1 MEQKLLLLSVKNIAV
16 HYRKKAAVKDVS
28 IEVEEGSIVTLI
40 GNNGAGKTT
49 TLRAIT
55 GLTHPSSGE
64 IIFDG
69 KEISKIPP
77 EKINK
82 LGIAHVPEG
91 RRVFPQM
98 TVMENLEM
106 GGYLRKDKAE
116 YERDVEMVFEH
127 FPILKERAKQLAGT
141 MSGGQQQMVAMGRA
155 LMSGPRLIVMDEP
168 SHGLSPIM
176 CKEIAKIIVD
186 IHKKGKTI
194 ILVEQ
199 NAMLALSLADKA
211 YVLDTGNVILH
222 GDAKEM
228 KENDEVKKAYL
239 GG

>member
-1 MEQKLLLLSVKNIAV
+1 MLSVKNISV
-16 HYRKKAAVKDVS
+16 HYGKTAAVKDVS
-28 IEVEEGSIVTLI
+28 MEVDEGSIVTLI

-64 IIFDG
+64 IVFDG
-69 KEISKIPP
+69 HDIGRTPP
-77 EKINK
+77 EKITK

-116 YERDVEMVFEH
+116 YKRDLEMVFEH
-127 FPILKERAKQLAGT
+127 FHILKDRKKQLAGT
-141 MSGGQQQMVAMGRA
+141 LSGGQQQMVAIGRA

-176 CKEIAKIIVD
+176 CQEIARIIVD

-211 YVLDTGNVILH
+211 YVLDSGNVILQ
-222 GDAKEM
+222 GDAKAL

>member
-1 MEQKLLLLSVKNIAV
+1 MLLSIRNISV
-16 HYRKKAAVKDVS
+16 HYRKTAAVKDVS
-28 IEVEEGSIVTLI
+28 MDVEQGTIVTLI

-55 GLTHPSSGE
+55 GLNHPSSGE
-64 IIFDG
+64 ILFDG
-69 KEISKIPP
+69 HNLNKLAP
-77 EKINK
+77 EKINR

-98 TVMENLEM
+98 TVLENLEM
-106 GGYLRKDKAE
+106 GAYLRKDKNAI
-116 YERDVEMVFEH
+116 RQDIDMVFNH
-127 FPILKERAKQLAGT
+127 FPVLKERIKQLAGT

-155 LMSGPRLIVMDEP
+155 LMSAPKMIVMDEP
-168 SHGLSPIM
+168 SHGLAPIM
-176 CKEIAKIIVD
+176 CLEIARIIRE
-186 IHKKGKTI
+186 INKKGTTI

-199 NAMLALSLADKA
+199 NAMLALSLADRA
-211 YVLDTGNVILH
+211 YVLDTGNVILE
-222 GDAKEM
+222 GDAKEL

>member
-1 MEQKLLLLSVKNIAV
+1 LLLSVKNISV
-16 HYRKKAAVKDVS
+16 HYRKTAAVKDVS
-28 IEVEEGSIVTLI
+28 MEVAEGSIVTLI

-55 GLTHPSSGE
+55 GLNHPSSGE

-69 KEISKIPP
+69 QKIDRLAP
-77 EKINK
+77 EKINQ

-98 TVMENLEM
+98 SVMENLEM
-106 GGYLRKDKAE
+106 GGYLRKDKAQ
-116 YERDVEMVFEH
+116 YKKDLEMVFEH
-127 FPILKERAKQLAGT
+127 FPVLRERRKQLAGT
-141 MSGGQQQMVAMGRA
+141 MSGGQQQMVAMARA
-155 LMSGPRLIVMDEP
+155 LMSGPRLLVMDEP

-176 CKEIAKIIVD
+176 CQQIARIIMD
-186 IHKKGKTI
+186 IHKKGRTI

-199 NAMLALSLADKA
+199 NAMLALSLADTA
-211 YVLDTGNVILH
+211 YVLDTGNVILE
-222 GDAKEM
+222 GEAKSLL
-228 KENDEVKKAYL
+228 ENDEVKKAYL

>member
-1 MEQKLLLLSVKNIAV
+1 MLLSVKNISV
-16 HYRKKAAVKDVS
+16 HYRKTAAVKDVS
-28 IEVEEGSIVTLI
+28 MEVAEGGIVTLI

-55 GLTHPSSGE
+55 GLNHPSSGE

-69 KEISKIPP
+69 QKIDRLAP

-106 GGYLRKDKAE
+106 GGYLRTDKSGYKKDLDK
-116 YERDVEMVFEH
+116 VFGH
-127 FPILKERAKQLAGT
+127 FPVLQERLNQLAGT

-176 CKEIAKIIVD
+176 CQEIARIIVD
-186 IHKKGKTI
+186 IHKEGRTI

-199 NAMLALSLADKA
+199 NAMLALSLADTA
-211 YVLDTGNVILH
+211 YVLDTGNVILE
-222 GDAKEM
+222 GDAKGLL
-228 KENDEVKKAYL
+228 ENDDVKKAYL

>member
-1 MEQKLLLLSVKNIAV
+1 MLLSIRNISV
-16 HYRKKAAVKDVS
+16 HYRKTAAVKDVS
-28 IEVEEGSIVTLI
+28 MDVEQGTIVTLI

-55 GLTHPSSGE
+55 GLNHPSSGE
-64 IIFDG
+64 ILFNG
-69 KEISKIPP
+69 HNLNKLAP
-77 EKINK
+77 EKINR

-106 GGYLRKDKAE
+106 GAYLRKDKHAIRE
-116 YERDVEMVFEH
+116 DIDMVFDH
-127 FPILKERAKQLAGT
+127 FPVLKERIKQLAGT

-155 LMSGPRLIVMDEP
+155 LMSAPKMIVMDEP

-176 CKEIAKIIVD
+176 CLEIARIIRE
-186 IHKKGKTI
+186 INKKGTTI

-199 NAMLALSLADKA
+199 NAMLALSLADRA
-211 YVLDTGNVILH
+211 YVLDTGNVILE
-222 GDAKEM
+222 GDAKEL

>member
-1 MEQKLLLLSVKNIAV
+1 LLLSVKNISV
-16 HYRKKAAVKDVS
+16 HYRKTAAVKDVS
-28 IEVEEGSIVTLI
+28 MEVAEGNIVTLI

-55 GLTHPSSGE
+55 GLNHPSSGE
-64 IIFDG
+64 IVFDG
-69 KEISKIPP
+69 QNIERMPP

-106 GGYLRKDKAE
+106 GGYLRNDTTQYQKDLE
-116 YERDVEMVFEH
+116 TVFEH
-127 FPILKERAKQLAGT
+127 FPVLRERRTQLAGT
-141 MSGGQQQMVAMGRA
+141 LSGGQQQMVAMGRA
-155 LMSGPRLIVMDEP
+155 LMSGPRLLVMDEP

-176 CKEIAKIIVD
+176 CKQIARIILD
-186 IHKKGKTI
+186 IHKEGRTI

-199 NAMLALSLADKA
+199 NAMLALSLADTA
-211 YVLDTGNVILH
+211 YVLDTGNVILK
-222 GDAKEM
+222 GEAK
-228 KENDEVKKAYL
+228 KLLENDEVKKAYL

>member
-1 MEQKLLLLSVKNIAV
+1 MLLSVKNISV
-16 HYRKKAAVKDVS
+16 HYRKTAAVKDVS
-28 IEVEEGSIVTLI
+28 MEVAEGSIVTLI

-55 GLTHPSSGE
+55 GLNHPSSGE

-69 KEISKIPP
+69 QKIDHMPP

-106 GGYLRKDKAE
+106 GGYLRKDKAQ
-116 YERDVEMVFEH
+116 YNKDLEMVFEH
-127 FPILKERAKQLAGT
+127 FAILKERVKQLAGT
-141 MSGGQQQMVAMGRA
+141 LSGGQQQMVAMARA
-155 LMSGPRLIVMDEP
+155 LMSGPRLLVMDEP

-176 CKEIAKIIVD
+176 CQEIARIIVE
-186 IHKKGKTI
+186 IHKKGRTI

-199 NAMLALSLADKA
+199 NAMLALSLADTA
-211 YVLDTGNVILH
+211 YVLDTGNVILQ
-222 GDAKEM
+222 GEAKSLL
-228 KENDEVKKAYL
+228 ENDKVKKAYL

>member
-1 MEQKLLLLSVKNIAV
+1 MLLSVKHISV
-16 HYRKKAAVKDVS
+16 HYRKTAAVKDVS
-28 IEVEEGSIVTLI
+28 MEVAEGSIVTLI

-55 GLTHPSSGE
+55 GLNHPSSGE
-64 IIFDG
+64 IVFDG
-69 KEISKIPP
+69 QKIDRMPP

-106 GGYLRKDKAE
+106 GGYLRTDKAQYKKDLE
-116 YERDVEMVFEH
+116 IVFEH
-127 FPILKERAKQLAGT
+127 FSILKERVKQLAGT
-141 MSGGQQQMVAMGRA
+141 LSGGQQQMVAMARA
-155 LMSGPRLIVMDEP
+155 LMSGPRLLVMDEP

-176 CKEIAKIIVD
+176 CQEIARIIVD
-186 IHKKGKTI
+186 IHKKGRTI

-199 NAMLALSLADKA
+199 NAMLALSLADTA
-211 YVLDTGNVILH
+211 YVLDTGNVILK
-222 GDAKEM
+222 GEARSLL
-228 KENDEVKKAYL
+228 ENDEVKKAYL

>member
-1 MEQKLLLLSVKNIAV
+1 LLLSVKNISV
-16 HYRKKAAVKDVS
+16 HYRKTAAVKDVS
-28 IEVEEGSIVTLI
+28 MEVAEGGIVTLI

-55 GLTHPSSGE
+55 GLNHPSSGE

-69 KEISKIPP
+69 QKIDRLPP

-106 GGYLRKDKAE
+106 GGYLRKDKAG
-116 YERDVEMVFEH
+116 YKNDLEMVFDH
-127 FPILKERAKQLAGT
+127 FPVLQERLKQLAGT

-176 CKEIAKIIVD
+176 CQEIARIIVD
-186 IHKKGKTI
+186 IHKKGRTI

-199 NAMLALSLADKA
+199 NAMLALSLADTA
-211 YVLDTGNVILH
+211 YVLDTGNVILE
-222 GDAKEM
+222 GNARSLL
-228 KENDEVKKAYL
+228 ENDEVKKAYL

>member
-1 MEQKLLLLSVKNIAV
+1 LLLSIRNISV
-16 HYRKKAAVKDVS
+16 HYRKTAAVKDVS
-28 IEVEEGSIVTLI
+28 MDVEQGTIVTLI

-55 GLTHPSSGE
+55 GLNHPSSGE
-64 IIFDG
+64 ILFNG
-69 KEISKIPP
+69 HNLNKLAP
-77 EKINK
+77 EKINR

-106 GGYLRKDKAE
+106 GAYLRKDKHAIRE
-116 YERDVEMVFEH
+116 DIDMVFDH
-127 FPILKERAKQLAGT
+127 FPVLKERIKQLAGT

-155 LMSGPRLIVMDEP
+155 LMSAPKMIVMDEP

-176 CKEIAKIIVD
+176 CLEIARIIRE
-186 IHKKGKTI
+186 INKKGTTI

-199 NAMLALSLADKA
+199 NAMLALSLADRA
-211 YVLDTGNVILH
+211 YVLDTGNVILE
-222 GDAKEM
+222 GDAKEL

>member
-1 MEQKLLLLSVKNIAV
+1 LLLSVKHISV
-16 HYRKKAAVKDVS
+16 HYRKTAAVKDVS
-28 IEVEEGSIVTLI
+28 MEVAEGSIVTLI

-55 GLTHPSSGE
+55 GLNHPSSGE
-64 IIFDG
+64 IVFDG
-69 KEISKIPP
+69 QKIDRMPP

-106 GGYLRKDKAE
+106 GGYLRTDKAQYKKDLE
-116 YERDVEMVFEH
+116 IVFEH
-127 FPILKERAKQLAGT
+127 FSILKERVKQLAGT
-141 MSGGQQQMVAMGRA
+141 LSGGQQQMVAMARA
-155 LMSGPRLIVMDEP
+155 LMSGPRLLVMDEP

-176 CKEIAKIIVD
+176 CQEIARIIVD
-186 IHKKGKTI
+186 IHKKGRTI

-199 NAMLALSLADKA
+199 NAMLALSLADTA
-211 YVLDTGNVILH
+211 YVLDTGNVILK
-222 GDAKEM
+222 GEARSLL
-228 KENDEVKKAYL
+228 ENDEVKKAYL

>member
-1 MEQKLLLLSVKNIAV
+1 MLLSVKNISV
-16 HYRKKAAVKDVS
+16 HYRKTAAVKDVS
-28 IEVEEGSIVTLI
+28 MEVAEGSIVTLI

-55 GLTHPSSGE
+55 GLNHPSSGE

-69 KEISKIPP
+69 QKIDRMPP

-106 GGYLRKDKAE
+106 GGYLRTDKAQYKKDLE
-116 YERDVEMVFEH
+116 IVFEH
-127 FPILKERAKQLAGT
+127 FSILKERVKQLAGT
-141 MSGGQQQMVAMGRA
+141 LSGGQQQMVAMARA
-155 LMSGPRLIVMDEP
+155 LMSGPRLLVMDEP

-176 CKEIAKIIVD
+176 CQEIARIIVE
-186 IHKKGKTI
+186 IHKKGRTI

-199 NAMLALSLADKA
+199 NAMLALSLADTA
-211 YVLDTGNVILH
+211 YVLDTGNVILQ
-222 GDAKEM
+222 GEAKSLL
-228 KENDEVKKAYL
+228 ENDEVKKAYL
-239 GG
+239 G

>member
-1 MEQKLLLLSVKNIAV
+1 MLLSVKNISV
-16 HYRKKAAVKDVS
+16 HYRKTAAVKDVS
-28 IEVEEGSIVTLI
+28 MEVAEGSIVTLI

-55 GLTHPSSGE
+55 GLNHPSSGE

-69 KEISKIPP
+69 QKIDRMPP

-106 GGYLRKDKAE
+106 GGYLRKDKAQ
-116 YERDVEMVFEH
+116 YNKDLEMVFEH
-127 FPILKERAKQLAGT
+127 FAILKERIKQLAGT
-141 MSGGQQQMVAMGRA
+141 LSGGQQQMVAMARA
-155 LMSGPRLIVMDEP
+155 LMSGPRLLVMDEP

-176 CKEIAKIIVD
+176 CQEIARIIVE
-186 IHKKGKTI
+186 IHKKGRTI

-199 NAMLALSLADKA
+199 NAMLALSLADTA
-211 YVLDTGNVILH
+211 YVLDTGNVILQ
-222 GDAKEM
+222 GEARSLL
-228 KENDEVKKAYL
+228 ENDEVKKAYL

>member
-1 MEQKLLLLSVKNIAV
+1 LLLKVKDISV
-16 HYRKKAAVKDVS
+16 HYRKTAAVKNVS
-28 IEVEEGSIVTLI
+28 MDVEEGSIVTLI

-55 GLTHPSSGE
+55 GLNHPSSGE
-64 IIFDG
+64 ITFDG
-69 KEISKIPP
+69 HNLNQMAP

-106 GGYLRKDKAE
+106 GAYLRQDKAAAK
-116 YERDVEMVFEH
+116 RDLEAVFTH
-127 FPILKERAKQLAGT
+127 FPILKERVKQLAGT

-155 LMSGPRLIVMDEP
+155 LMSGPRLLVMDEP

-176 CKEIAKIIVD
+176 CQEIARIIID
-186 IHKKGKTI
+186 IHRQGRTI

-199 NAMLALSLADKA
+199 NAMLALSLADQA
-211 YVLDTGNVILH
+211 YVLDSGNVILH
-222 GDAKEM
+222 GDAKQM
-228 KENDEVKKAYL
+228 KANDEIKKAYL

>member
-1 MEQKLLLLSVKNIAV
+1 LSVKNISV
-16 HYRKKAAVKDVS
+16 HYRKTAAVKDVS
-28 IEVEEGSIVTLI
+28 MEVAEGGIVTLI

-55 GLTHPSSGE
+55 GLNHPSSGE

-69 KEISKIPP
+69 QKIDRLPP

-106 GGYLRKDKAE
+106 GGYLRKDKAG
-116 YERDVEMVFEH
+116 YKNDLEMVFDH
-127 FPILKERAKQLAGT
+127 FPVLQERLKQLAGT

-176 CKEIAKIIVD
+176 CQEIARIIVD
-186 IHKKGKTI
+186 IHKKGRTI

-199 NAMLALSLADKA
+199 NAMLALSLADTA
-211 YVLDTGNVILH
+211 YVLDTGNVILE
-222 GDAKEM
+222 GNARSLL
-228 KENDEVKKAYL
+228 ENDEVKKAYL